1 MPTKQVLVWRQ
12 DLQNVPKGKF
22 GAQMGHAAHL
32 FLTEQVRAEYGGK
45 GPKLRAGESGKV
57 EIRLTQA
64 EMDWILGNYRK
75 VVAFVRSEAELM
87 EIYHAARKLNI
98 PAHIVTDDGLTVFEQ
113 PTVTCLSIGP
123 AEESEVDKVT
133 GEAGPLGKLKLL

>member
-1 MPTKQVLVWRQ
+1 MPTKQVIVWRQ

-45 GPKLRAGESGKV
+45 GPKLRAGESGRV

-75 VVAFVRSEAELM
+75 VVAWVRSEEDLMTVYNKAKELGLPV
-87 EIYHAARKLNI
+87 HL
-98 PAHIVTDDGLTVFEQ
+98 VTDDGLTVFDK
-113 PTVTCLSIGP
+113 PTKTCISIGP